1 VEEIYFSVGNLF
13 SQGPSDD
20 ATGGI
25 WMSPTHVYALAN
37 VLRRPIVLLNG
48 AERGPNM
55 MFLPDRHDPE
65 ACRLPNGQMP
75 APLIIAW
82 QVRASARVHVIAVGR
97 ACIAVV

>member
-1 VEEIYFSVGNLF
+1 MQHARFLVVVELF
-13 SQGPSDD
+13 AQGPSDD

-37 VLRRPIVLLNG
+37 VFRRPIVLLNG

-82 QVRASARVHVIAVGR
+82 QVCEPVKL
-97 ACIAVV
+97 VVVRICETTCF